1 MKKNL
6 ALLFTVGIVFCALAT
21 ANAEDLNV
29 TVPFDFVV
37 NGKTL
42 PAATYTIREVLP
54 YSKSSIA
61 FLGEG
66 TAASATAS
74 DMDTT
79 ITGTKLVF
87 HRVGE
92 QYFLSDVVNQ
102 DGKLHFAVSRKES
115 QLARST
121 NQAAVTTSVGN

>member
-1 MKKNL
+1 MKKSL
-6 ALLFTVGIVFCALAT
+6 ALLFTMGIVFCTLAT
-21 ANAEDLNV
+21 ANAEDLKV
-29 TVPFDFVV
+29 AVPFDFVV

-54 YSKSSIA
+54 YNKRGIA

-66 TAASATAS
+66 TAASAVAN
-74 DMDTT
+74 DVDTT

-102 DGKLHFAVSRKES
+102 GGKLHFAVSRKEA